1 MNSPRQMQ
9 NSELNNKVLCC
20 CYLVQQYI
28 IELGES
34 GKKLEDIAHNEK
46 DLETLGVPVVDTT
59 AKDVENTLDDEG
71 KMTRKVEKGPVIKSA
86 KLPKD
91 IKSIKQLQEI
101 NNRNKLNAKKEKE
114 DEHEI

>member
-9 NSELNNKVLCC
+9 DSLLNNKVLCC
-20 CYLVQQYI
+20 CYLVQQCI
-28 IELGES
+28 MELGEN

-46 DLETLGVPVVDTT
+46 DLGTLGVPVVDTT

-71 KMTRKVEKGPVIKSA
+71 RMTRKIEKGPVIKSA

-101 NNRNKLNAKKEKE
+101 NNKNKLNARKEE
-114 DEHEI
+114 EHEI